1 MPAAP
6 FMLFGY
12 QQVFYFVPSRS
23 AAVQVAHQLR
33 KIFPKLRK
41 VETVAL
47 FFVLCECAKMCKLIA
62 RGKLKNACAGA
73 RKRLCKALRALL
85 RIFCFTLNLRFFATL
100 ARFYGGA
107 GLEYTTLITSP

>member
-1 MPAAP
+1 
-6 FMLFGY
+6 MLFGY
-12 QQVFYFVPSRS
+12 QQVFYFVPRRS

-47 FFVLCECAKMCKLIA
+47 FFVLCERAKMCKLIA
-62 RGKLKNACAGA
+62 RGKLKNAGAGA

-85 RIFCFTLNLRFFATL
+85 RIFCFALNLRFFAPL

-107 GLEYTTLITSP
+107 RFERYTTLIISP